1 MTEKQWCG
9 YLLCILSVCS
19 SALANDEVVH
29 RQGSV
34 PLVGITLV
42 DSIDSDI
49 EEPNEA
55 SGGAME
61 MQRFFATLVVGKL
74 NNCLKSVQSSFE
86 QWMKAQKLLASKEVV
101 AADKF
106 NLLII
111 SRDKKGLF
119 DTGYVVD
126 KDMSYVRVYIDY
138 FDISGNKLAIEA
150 IESVIKDY
158 DLSDLWSDLKESM
171 ECI

>member
-1 MTEKQWCG
+1 MTAKQWCG
-9 YLLCILSVCS
+9 YLLFTLTFCS
-19 SALANDEVVH
+19 IAFANDEVVH

-34 PLVGITLV
+34 PLVGITMV
-42 DSIDSDI
+42 DNIDSDI

-74 NNCLKSVQSSFE
+74 NNCLKNVQSSFDK
-86 QWMKAQKLLASKEVV
+86 WMKDQKLLASKETV
-101 AADKF
+101 AVDKL

-119 DTGYVVD
+119 DTGYIVNKD
-126 KDMSYVRVYIDY
+126 KSYVRVYIDY
-138 FDISGNKLAIEA
+138 FDTSGNKLAIEA
-150 IESVIKDY
+150 IESLIKDY
-158 DLSDLWSDLKESM
+158 DLSAFWSDLKESM